1 MGSKAVI
8 AVDDRSF
15 AAEVLEAEGPVLVEI
30 GAAWCPPCRAL
41 EPLVEEAAQKYAG
54 RLKVVALD
62 ADASPAAAA
71 RLKPRGVPT
80 MVMMRGG
87 REVARQLG
95 LVTRARLAEF
105 LEPHV

>member
-8 AVDDRSF
+8 AVDDESF
-15 AAEVLEAEGPVLVEI
+15 AAEVLEADVPVLVEI

-62 ADASPAAAA
+62 ADASPQTAA
-71 RLKPRGVPT
+71 RLKARGVPT
-80 MVMMRGG
+80 MVLLRGG
-87 REVARQLG
+87 QEVARQLG
-95 LVTRARLAEF
+95 LVNRAKLSA
-105 LEPHV
+105 LLDKHV